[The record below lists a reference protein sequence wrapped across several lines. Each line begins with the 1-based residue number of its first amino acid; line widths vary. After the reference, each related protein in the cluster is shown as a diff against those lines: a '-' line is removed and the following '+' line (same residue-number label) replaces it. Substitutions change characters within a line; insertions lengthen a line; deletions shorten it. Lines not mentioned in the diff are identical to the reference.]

1 MDVAGA
7 RDLENHGGVPS
18 HAGHTGHSPC
28 RINPEVGRVSSVT
41 FRLEFPNFYIVN
53 FGKLLQQLPYNTG
66 VYSCLHLILGLG
78 TPPRESINV
87 QLEELYALVTPW
99 QCCVI
104 FVKLRQGSG
113 KEGQGMALRGRWKL
127 EEVCRVT
134 MGHLRVTLGHLRVT
148 TGHLRVTKGHLKVIM
163 GHLRLAIGYL

>member
-1 MDVAGA
+1 MFKHIELSIIVFMSESRFKTQKADLAWLCLRWWPKRVDVAGA

-99 QCCVI
+99 QC
-104 FVKLRQGSG
+104 FSF
-113 KEGQGMALRGRWKL
+113 L
-127 EEVCRVT
+127 EISSKFSWVLS
-134 MGHLRVTLGHLRVT
+134 H
-148 TGHLRVTKGHLKVIM
+148 TG
-163 GHLRLAIGYL
+163 